1 MDSDIIEKYIK
12 KYDVEIPEHIL
23 TSHRS
28 INIAIDD
35 GDINL
40 VKSIIAYKN
49 YIKNRDK
56 DLDILEQLL
65 DKD

>member
-1 MDSDIIEKYIK
+1 MDPIEKFIK
-12 KYDVEIPEHIL
+12 KYDIEIPEHIH
-23 TSHRS
+23 TSHKS
-28 INIAIDD
+28 IYIALDNS
-35 GDINL
+35 DINL

-56 DLDILEQLL
+56 DLDLLEQLL

>member
-1 MDSDIIEKYIK
+1 MDLNIDKFIK
-12 KYDVEIPEHIL
+12 KYDVEIPEHIQI
-23 TSHRS
+23 SHKS
-28 INIAIDD
+28 IYIALDN
-35 GDINL
+35 GDSNL